1 MSAANK
7 EVGFPWPVVLITFYT
22 LGVLLA
28 LMRPVLGL
36 WGIRQ
41 LSRLSV
47 PLTDHSVQTL
57 AADSAAARRLPR
69 LPELRQAAVPVPMT
83 WGSRRPTILLPQGAE
98 NWPEDRLRA
107 VLLHEM
113 AHIRR
118 QDWPGHRLADIT
130 CALYWFQPFVWLT
143 ARRLRAESEAA
154 CDDLV
159 LASGIPAPDYAR
171 HLLEIARALPPVS
184 RNPQYAIAMAQSS
197 RVEGRL
203 KMILDQT
210 RNRRLPRRGAIGVAL
225 ALSAGLALAVATAQ
239 TEPHSLMAAITSG
252 GFPLDTPAHA
262 VAEAAFL
269 KAQIE
274 RFGDKD
280 PWAGKAYYML
290 GNAQTGMQH
299 PAEAVASYD
308 KAIALPEPPY
318 ANSGIHSSARYER
331 IDTLEAA
338 GRYDEAVTDTQK
350 LLQNG
355 GRGLISP
362 DLWENLRQR
371 LPEFQMLRDD
381 MAKRDQV
388 QAFYAAFPAS
398 PDLRWTQT
406 LPNGVTVQLVGCQQH
421 TGEKQDILLH
431 TAWTPGG
438 KFLAQAKF
446 ERNEGDSTP
455 TTYSGFTAAY
465 VAQEQAKRAHG
476 VGFVLR
482 LTYPPG
488 LPVHV
493 GYALAG
499 DPGAG
504 GMETGADG
512 LMTENGSVVTDEAE
526 INRPSGG
533 LRLAAAHFS
542 VTQNTATLRVGI
554 AVGSKDTSPL
564 SASDPAYQWAE
575 FPNITLP
582 PVK

>member
-1 MSAANK
+1 MTPPKPKRTACDYALWAA
-7 EVGFPWPVVLITFYT
+7 
-22 LGVLLA
+22 
-28 LMRPVLGL
+28 
-36 WGIRQ
+36 
-41 LSRLSV
+41 
-47 PLTDHSVQTL
+47 
-57 AADSAAARRLPR
+57 LP
-69 LPELRQAAVPVPMT
+69 
-83 WGSRRPTILLPQGAE
+83 
-98 NWPEDRLRA
+98 
-107 VLLHEM
+107 M
-113 AHIRR
+113 AH
-118 QDWPGHRLADIT
+118 
-130 CALYWFQPFVWLT
+130 
-143 ARRLRAESEAA
+143 
-154 CDDLV
+154 
-159 LASGIPAPDYAR
+159 
-171 HLLEIARALPPVS
+171 
-184 RNPQYAIAMAQSS
+184 SS
-197 RVEGRL
+197 RVESRL
-203 KMILDQT
+203 QMILDKS
-210 RNRRLPRRGAIGVAL
+210 RSRRLPKRGIVAL
-225 ALSAGLALAVATAQ
+225 ALALTAGLVLAVATAQ

-262 VAEAAFL
+262 AAEAAFL

-362 DLWENLRQR
+362 DLWENLRLR

-388 QAFYAAFPAS
+388 QAFYAAFPAP
-398 PDLRWTQT
+398 PDPRWTQT

-431 TAWTPGG
+431 KAWTPGG

-465 VAQEQAKRAHG
+465 VAREQAKQAHG
-476 VGFVLR
+476 VGFALR

-488 LPVHV
+488 SVV
-493 GYALAG
+493 KVAYALAG
-499 DPGAG
+499 DTG
-504 GMETGADG
+504 GGGIEKSEDG
-512 LMTENGSVVTDEAE
+512 LVTENGIAVSDEGE
-526 INRPSGG
+526 INRPTGG
-533 LRLAAAHFS
+533 LRLTAAHFPN
-542 VTQNTATLRVGI
+542 TQRQATLRVGI
-554 AVGSKDTSPL
+554 ALGTA
-564 SASDPAYQWAE
+564 SAPPPDAPNTAYQWVE

-582 PVK
+582 PVKP